1 MWRFMKYLLCSA
13 LLLCSLLP
21 DLHAQYNRYLV
32 QFKDKGATS
41 FSLANPA
48 AYLSARALER
58 RARFQIPVDSTD
70 IPVPASYIQ
79 QIQQIAGVTVL
90 NQSRW
95 LNAISIQT
103 SSSAA
108 IAGIGAL
115 PFVSNISGLAARGIA
130 PRMPKEEELLED
142 PPLVRRAQRQ
152 QTEDYYEYGNNS
164 FAEIHLHNGEFLHNI
179 GLRGQGMQIAM
190 LDGGFFNYTGL
201 SAFDSININNQV
213 LSTWDFVSRNAS
225 VADDN
230 SHGMMCLSTIAAN
243 IPGQFVGKAPGAA
256 FHLFR
261 TEDVSSEYPI
271 EEFNWAC
278 GAERADSIG
287 ADVISSSL
295 GYGYEFNSPV
305 ADYPY
310 SDLDGNTTISARA
323 ADIAAAKGLLVF
335 NSAGNSGNDYWK
347 RITTPADGDSVV
359 AVGAVNI
366 DGVVG
371 TFSSYGPSAD
381 GRVKPDMASVG
392 VAALVQST
400 ANTISASNGTSFA
413 CPNMAGLA
421 TCLWQGFPEFSNM
434 QIVQVLKEAGSI
446 YNNPNNRIGYGI
458 PDMKKAVG
466 YLLVAF
472 STASITQAG
481 CMAQIRWVSK
491 DVSAMRYEIERLLP
505 GETQFKKVDII
516 TAAAGTTLGTHSYER
531 SLSLDSLG
539 KGLITYRIRQV
550 IDTAAA
556 SFTARYIDT
565 VSVTVTD
572 LCPPVQHNRAYLS
585 PNPSGGNTNLVIE
598 SVNGLPAFS
607 IRIYDMAGHLTY
619 QQQASKEA
627 GRAVYNLP
635 SQLWAKGQYLVNIF
649 SGKEVFSQLSLLRL

>member
-1 MWRFMKYLLCSA
+1 MKYLLCTA

-21 DLHAQYNRYLV
+21 DAVAQYNRYLV
-32 QFKDKGATS
+32 QFKHKGGTS
-41 FSLANPA
+41 FSLANPS

-58 RARFQIPVDSTD
+58 RSRFHIPVDSTD
-70 IPVPASYIQ
+70 IPVPATYIQEIQ
-79 QIQQIAGVTVL
+79 QINGVTVL

-108 IAGIGAL
+108 VATIEAL
-115 PFVSNISGLAARGIA
+115 PFVRSVSGFAARGIA

-142 PPLVRRAQRQ
+142 PPFVRRGQRQ
-152 QTEDYYEYGNNS
+152 QTGDYYEYGNNS

-201 SAFDSININNQV
+201 RAFDSININNQV
-213 LSTWDFVSRNAS
+213 LSTWDFVARNAS
-225 VADDN
+225 VAEDN

-243 IPGQFVGKAPGAA
+243 IPGEFIGKAPKAD

-287 ADVISSSL
+287 ADIISSSL
-295 GYGYEFNSPV
+295 GYGYEFSSPV

-310 SDLDGNTTISARA
+310 SDLDGNTTIAARA
-323 ADIAAAKGLLVF
+323 ADRAAAKGLLVF

-347 RITTPADGDSVV
+347 RITTPADGDSVI

-381 GRVKPDMASVG
+381 GRIKPDVASAG

-400 ANTISASNGTSFA
+400 ANTISAANGTSFA

-434 QIVQVLKEAGSI
+434 QIAQVLKESSSI

-458 PDMKKAVG
+458 PDMKKAAG
-466 YLLVAF
+466 DLLVAF
-472 STASITQAG
+472 STAGITQTA
-481 CMAQIRWVSK
+481 CTVQIRWTSK

-505 GETQFKKVDII
+505 GETQYKKTDAVA
-516 TAAAGTTLGTHSYER
+516 AAAGITLSTHSYER

-539 KGLITYRIRQV
+539 KGLISFRIRQV
-550 IDTAAA
+550 IDTAAG
-556 SFTARYIDT
+556 SFAARYIDT
-565 VSVTVTD
+565 VSVVVTD
-572 LCPPVQHNRAYLS
+572 LCPPIQHNRAYLS
-585 PNPSGGNTNLVIE
+585 PNPSGGTTNLVIE
-598 SVNGLPAFS
+598 SVNNLPAFS

-619 QQQASKEA
+619 QQQASKDA
-627 GRAVYNLP
+627 GRTVYNLP
-635 SQLWAKGQYLVNIF
+635 SQLWAKGPYLVNIF
-649 SGKEVFSQLSLLRL
+649 SGKNVFSQLTLLRL

>member
-1 MWRFMKYLLCSA
+1 MWRFMKYLLCTA

-21 DLHAQYNRYLV
+21 DAGAQYNRYLV
-32 QFKDKGATS
+32 QFKHKGATS
-41 FSLANPA
+41 FNLANPS

-58 RARFQIPVDSTD
+58 RSRFHIPVDSTD

-79 QIQQIAGVTVL
+79 QIQQITGVTVL

-103 SSSAA
+103 SSSTAIAA
-108 IAGIGAL
+108 IEAL
-115 PFVSNISGLAARGIA
+115 SFVRSVSGFAARGIA
-130 PRMPKEEELLED
+130 PRMPKEEELLQD
-142 PPLVRRAQRQ
+142 PPLIRRAQRQ
-152 QTEDYYEYGNNS
+152 QTDDYYEYGNNS

-201 SAFDSININNQV
+201 RAFDSININNQV
-213 LSTWDFVSRNAS
+213 LSTWDFVARNAS

-243 IPGQFVGKAPGAA
+243 IPGEFIGKAPKAG

-287 ADVISSSL
+287 ADIISSSL
-295 GYGYEFNSPV
+295 GYGYEFSSPV

-310 SDLDGNTTISARA
+310 SDLDGNTTMSARA
-323 ADIAAAKGLLVF
+323 ADMAAAKGLLVF

-366 DGVVG
+366 DAVVG

-434 QIVQVLKEAGSI
+434 QIVQVLKEASSI

-458 PDMKKAVG
+458 PDMKKAAG
-466 YLLVAF
+466 DLLVTF
-472 STASITQAG
+472 STASITQAA
-481 CMAQIRWVSK
+481 CTAQIRWTSK

-505 GETQFKKVDII
+505 GETQYKKVDAV
-516 TAAAGTTLGTHSYER
+516 AAVAGTTFNTHSYER

-539 KGLITYRIRQV
+539 KGLITFRIRQV

-556 SFTARYIDT
+556 SFAARYIDT
-565 VSVTVTD
+565 VSIVITD
-572 LCPPVQHNRAYLS
+572 LCPPIQYNRAYLS
-585 PNPSGGNTNLVIE
+585 PNPSGGNTNLIIE
-598 SVNGLPAFS
+598 SVNSLPVFS
-607 IRIYDMAGHLTY
+607 IRIYDMAGRLTY
-619 QQQASKEA
+619 QQQASKDA
-627 GRAVYNLP
+627 GRTVYNLP
-635 SQLWAKGQYLVNIF
+635 SQLWAKGQYLVTIF
-649 SGKEVFSQLSLLRL
+649 SGKDVFSQLTLLRL

>member
-1 MWRFMKYLLCSA
+1 MCSYLKYLLCTA

-21 DLHAQYNRYLV
+21 DADAQYNRYLV
-32 QFKDKGATS
+32 QFKHKGATS
-41 FSLANPA
+41 FSLTDPA

-58 RARFQIPVDSTD
+58 RSRFHIPVDSTD
-70 IPVPASYIQ
+70 LPVPATYIQ
-79 QIQQIAGVTVL
+79 EIQQLSGVTVL

-103 SSSAA
+103 SSSTA
-108 IAGIGAL
+108 IATIESL
-115 PFVSNISGLAARGIA
+115 PFVRSISGLAARGIA
-130 PRMPKEEELLED
+130 PRMPKEEELLE
-142 PPLVRRAQRQ
+142 PPPFVRRTQRQ
-152 QTEDYYEYGNNS
+152 QTDDYYEYGSNS

-201 SAFDSININNQV
+201 RAFDSININNQV
-213 LSTWDFVSRNAS
+213 LSTWDFVARNAS
-225 VADDN
+225 VAEDN

-243 IPGQFVGKAPGAA
+243 IPGEFIGKAPKAS

-278 GAERADSIG
+278 GAERADSVG
-287 ADVISSSL
+287 ADIISSSL
-295 GYGYEFNSPV
+295 GYGYEFSSPV

-310 SDLDGNTTISARA
+310 SDLDGNTTMSARA
-323 ADIAAAKGLLVF
+323 ADMAAAKGLLVF

-347 RITTPADGDSVV
+347 RIITPADGDSVV

-366 DGVVG
+366 NGVVG

-381 GRVKPDMASVG
+381 GRVKPDVASIG

-421 TCLWQGFPEFSNM
+421 SCLWQGFPEFSNM
-434 QIVQVLKEAGSI
+434 QIVQALKEASSI
-446 YNNPNNRIGYGI
+446 YNSPDNRIGYGI
-458 PDMKKAVG
+458 PDMKKAAG
-466 YLLVAF
+466 DLLVAF
-472 STASITQAG
+472 STASITQAA
-481 CMAQIRWVSK
+481 CTAQIRWTSK

-505 GETQFKKVDII
+505 GESTYKKIDVI
-516 TAAAGTTLGTHSYER
+516 AATAGTTLSTHSYER

-539 KGLITYRIRQV
+539 KGLVTFRIRQV
-550 IDTAAA
+550 IDTASN

-565 VSVTVTD
+565 VSVVVTD
-572 LCPPVQHNRAYLS
+572 LCPPVQRTSAYLS

-598 SVNGLPAFS
+598 SVNSLPVFS
-607 IRIYDMAGHLTY
+607 IRIYDMSGHLTY
-619 QQQASKEA
+619 QQQASKDA
-627 GRAVYNLP
+627 GRTVYNLP
-635 SQLWAKGQYLVNIF
+635 SESWAKGQYLVSIL
-649 SGKEVFSQLSLLRL
+649 SGKDVLGQLTLLRL

>member
-1 MWRFMKYLLCSA
+1 MWSFMKYLLCTI

-21 DLHAQYNRYLV
+21 EAGAQYNRYLV
-32 QFKDKGATS
+32 QFKHKGATT
-41 FSLANPA
+41 FSLASPA

-58 RARFQIPVDSTD
+58 RSRFQIPVDSTD
-70 IPVPASYIQ
+70 IPIPASYIE
-79 QIQQIAGVTVL
+79 QIQQIAGVTIL

-103 SSSAA
+103 SSSAS
-108 IAGIGAL
+108 ISSIEAL
-115 PFVSNISGLAARGIA
+115 PFVRSVSGLAARGIA
-130 PRMPKEEELLED
+130 PRMPKEEELLTD
-142 PPLVRRAQRQ
+142 PPLVRRAQKQ
-152 QTEDYYEYGNNS
+152 LTNDYYEYGNNS

-201 SAFDSININNQV
+201 RAFDSININGQV
-213 LSTWDFVSRNAS
+213 LSTWDFVARNAS
-225 VADDN
+225 VAEDN

-243 IPGQFVGKAPGAA
+243 IPGEFIGKAPKAS

-287 ADVISSSL
+287 ADIISSSL
-295 GYGYEFNSPV
+295 GYGYEFSSPV
-305 ADYPY
+305 ADYPF

-381 GRVKPDMASVG
+381 GRVKPDLASVG

-434 QIVQVLKEAGSI
+434 QIVQAMKEASSI
-446 YNNPNNRIGYGI
+446 YNSPNNRIGYGI

-466 YLLVAF
+466 DLLVAF
-472 STASITQAG
+472 STASITQTA
-481 CMAQIRWVSK
+481 CTVKINWTSK

-505 GETQFKKVDII
+505 GETQFKKVDML
-516 TAAAGTTLGTHSYER
+516 AATAGTTLRTHSYES

-539 KGLITYRIRQV
+539 KGLITYRIRQI

-565 VSVTVTD
+565 VSVVVTD
-572 LCPPVQHNRAYLS
+572 LCPPIQHDRAYLS

-598 SVNGLPAFS
+598 SIKNLPGFT
-607 IRIYDMAGHLTY
+607 IRIYDMAGHLIY

-627 GRAVYNLP
+627 GRTVYNLP

-649 SGKEVFSQLSLLRL
+649 SGKEIFSQLTLLRL